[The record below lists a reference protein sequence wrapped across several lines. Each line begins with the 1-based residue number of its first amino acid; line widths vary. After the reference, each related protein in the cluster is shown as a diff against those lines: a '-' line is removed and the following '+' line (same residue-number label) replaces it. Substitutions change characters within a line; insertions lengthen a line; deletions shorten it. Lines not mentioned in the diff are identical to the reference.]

1 LKASKTI
8 EPALFKISALSGRDI
23 SREGDRSILRRV
35 IRKGDAYDTPNE
47 DASVEIR
54 LKGIYQGQV
63 FDERT
68 VSFVAGAG
76 IAENIPHGYVL
87 NLLK

>member
-1 LKASKTI
+1 L
-8 EPALFKISALSGRDI
+8 KISDLSGRDI
-23 SREGDRSILRRV
+23 SKEGDRSILRRV
-35 IRKGDAYDTPNE
+35 IRRGDGYDTPNE
-47 DASVEIR
+47 DASVEIS

-76 IAENIPHGYVL
+76 CVENIPEGYVL
-87 NLLK
+87 K